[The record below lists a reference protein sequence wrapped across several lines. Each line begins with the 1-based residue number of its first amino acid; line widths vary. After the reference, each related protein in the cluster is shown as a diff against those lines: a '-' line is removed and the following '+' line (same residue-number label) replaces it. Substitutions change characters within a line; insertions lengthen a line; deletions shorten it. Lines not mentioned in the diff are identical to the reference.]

1 LILCWDIDSRVRLGR
16 HRSQPAELGDALRR
30 VLRHRRGLHAYVLA
44 WDYHPIYA
52 MEREWLSLFK
62 LQWNAGSRLHMHLDG
77 DHPALA
83 SHHQKVIV
91 VDDAVAFVGG
101 LDPTQCRWDTPEH
114 LAYDPRRVNEDGEPY
129 PPFHD
134 VQLMVSGPTARAL
147 ADLARERWARA
158 TGERLAPAP
167 AWPHAVWPAHVA
179 PHLTNV
185 PIGIARTEPAYRGRP
200 EVREVER
207 LYLDTIAAARD
218 LIYIE
223 TQYFTSPVIAE
234 ALAARLQEPDGP
246 DIVMLLHPA
255 SPGWLEQATMDV
267 LRGQLLDRLRQRDP
281 YRRLGVYYPHVPGLT
296 AGCMTVHSKVMIVD
310 DEIVRIGSSNLSSRS
325 MGLDTECDMLI
336 EARGETRVQ
345 EAIASLRNR
354 LLGEHLGASE
364 AEVAAALRAR
374 RSALAAVESL
384 RGRPRT
390 LATYENRVPPDSDTL
405 LPDRDLLD
413 PDRPLEAD
421 MIAERL
427 MPPGHRIQARRRI
440 IAGGALL
447 LVLLG
452 LAAAWRWTPLKAWL
466 DIHTLADRAAAFQN
480 TGFAPLVVPGA
491 FIVGSLAMVPV
502 TLLIVATVVAF
513 GPWYGLTY
521 SYAGI
526 VGSALLGYWLGQY
539 LGHDFV
545 RQLAGSRLQRLS
557 RQLGRHGLVTM
568 VTVRVVPVAPFTIV
582 NLVAGASHIA
592 LRPFVLGTLI
602 GILPGL
608 LALSVFANQISSALL
623 HPGPKTWA
631 VLAAVGA
638 TVLAVMWGLRRWLE
652 KREP

>member
-1 LILCWDIDSRVRLGR
+1 
-16 HRSQPAELGDALRR
+16 
-30 VLRHRRGLHAYVLA
+30 
-44 WDYHPIYA
+44 
-52 MEREWLSLFK
+52 
-62 LQWNAGSRLHMHLDG
+62 
-77 DHPALA
+77 
-83 SHHQKVIV
+83 
-91 VDDAVAFVGG
+91 
-101 LDPTQCRWDTPEH
+101 
-114 LAYDPRRVNEDGEPY
+114 
-129 PPFHD
+129 
-134 VQLMVSGPTARAL
+134 
-147 ADLARERWARA
+147 
-158 TGERLAPAP
+158 
-167 AWPHAVWPAHVA
+167 
-179 PHLTNV
+179 
-185 PIGIARTEPAYRGRP
+185 
-200 EVREVER
+200 
-207 LYLDTIAAARD
+207 
-218 LIYIE
+218 
-223 TQYFTSPVIAE
+223 
-234 ALAARLQEPDGP
+234 
-246 DIVMLLHPA
+246 
-255 SPGWLEQATMDV
+255 
-267 LRGQLLDRLRQRDP
+267 
-281 YRRLGVYYPHVPGLT
+281 
-296 AGCMTVHSKVMIVD
+296 
-310 DEIVRIGSSNLSSRS
+310 
-325 MGLDTECDMLI
+325 
-336 EARGETRVQ
+336 
-345 EAIASLRNR
+345 
-354 LLGEHLGASE
+354 
-364 AEVAAALRAR
+364 
-374 RSALAAVESL
+374 
-384 RGRPRT
+384 
-390 LATYENRVPPDSDTL
+390 
-405 LPDRDLLD
+405 
-413 PDRPLEAD
+413 

-557 RQLGRHGLVTM
+557 RRLGRHGLVTM

-652 KREP
+652 RRES